1 MIDGKTGTSNHE
13 SPPPFITFVL
23 QRTKDWRYILEDSGA
38 KCLFVSTKEI
48 YRETYH
54 YAGVQGNVESVFCFE
69 EPEGRPGSFASL
81 LEGNAGEGNTVRTF
95 VFFHVFE
102 KKRDVSADTS

>member
-1 MIDGKTGTSNHE
+1 M
-13 SPPPFITFVL
+13 L

-48 YRETYH
+48 YRATYH
-54 YAGVQGNVESVFCFE
+54 YAGVQGNVENVFCFE

-81 LEGNAGEGNTVRTF
+81 LEDNAGEGNAIRILVS
-95 VFFHVFE
+95 FFLRISKE
-102 KKRDVSADTS
+102 INVSAGTSYTAVQLLFVSPEVLV